1 MPMDVLCVGEMV
13 IDFLPG
19 AEAGSYLRNPGGAP
33 ANVAVAVARNGLASG
48 FIGKVGQDA
57 FGQFLLATLHE
68 NRVRIAC
75 DPVTDRAV
83 TTMAFV
89 TLGADGERSF
99 TFARKPGAD
108 MLLDGA
114 DLDPAVLAEARI
126 VHAGSCS
133 LSQSPAAE
141 ATEDAMRMARQ
152 QDRLVSFDVNY
163 RALLWENRQDQAL
176 ERILKVLK
184 YVNLLKVSEEE
195 LGLLGGRQ
203 RLVELIHEHRIALTV
218 ITLGQAGAECHVD
231 GKWLHA
237 PGRVADV
244 VDTTGAGDA
253 FWGAFLSCLVHHG
266 VNRIADLTPAR
277 AERALV
283 WGNVAGSLCVQA
295 KGAMASLP
303 TRVEIEAQLRKEG
316 LQ

>member
-33 ANVAVAVARNGLASG
+33 ANVAVAVARNGLEAG
-48 FIGKVGQDA
+48 FIGKVGQDD
-57 FGQFLLATLHE
+57 FGRFLLDTLRA

-75 DPVTDRAV
+75 DACTDRAV
-83 TTMAFV
+83 TTLAFV

-108 MLLDGA
+108 MLLEIA
-114 DLDPAVLAEARI
+114 DIDPAVLAEARI

-141 ATEDAMRMARQ
+141 ATEHALRLARQ
-152 QDRLVSFDVNY
+152 QSRLVSFDINY
-163 RALLWENRQDQAL
+163 RALLWEERQDQAL
-176 ERILKVLK
+176 QRILAVLPC
-184 YVNLLKVSEEE
+184 VDLLKLSEEE
-195 LGLLGGRQ
+195 LVLLGGRE
-203 RLVELIHEHRIALTV
+203 RLAQLIQEHRIPLTV
-218 ITLGQAGAECHVD
+218 ITLGQAGAECHV
-231 GKWLHA
+231 GGHWL
-237 PGRVADV
+237 RVAGRAAEV

-253 FWGAFLSCLVHHG
+253 FWGAFLSCLIHQG
-266 VNRIADLTPAR
+266 VTRADDLTPAR
-277 AERALV
+277 AEQAMV

-303 TRVEIEAQLRKEG
+303 RRVEIEALLTEEG